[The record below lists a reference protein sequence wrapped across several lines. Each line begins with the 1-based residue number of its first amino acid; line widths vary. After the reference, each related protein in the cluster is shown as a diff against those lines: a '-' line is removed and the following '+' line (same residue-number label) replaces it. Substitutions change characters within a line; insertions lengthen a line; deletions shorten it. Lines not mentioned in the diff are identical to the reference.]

1 VVTAAASFVDLQIAF
16 VFGLVLFVA
25 TIAFGVVGLGLAST
39 TTMLTLLN
47 RTALGVYVVKLPIRM
62 RATANTMAFN
72 ARGTGK
78 LLSIDKRHAWKI
90 TAESGR
96 GRLDA
101 IGRMICR

>member
-1 VVTAAASFVDLQIAF
+1 
-16 VFGLVLFVA
+16 
-25 TIAFGVVGLGLAST
+25 
-39 TTMLTLLN
+39 
-47 RTALGVYVVKLPIRM
+47 M